1 MNRHNC
7 CEGCD
12 LIESASA
19 RGIFIPGPRGGPSLE
34 QGCGLS
40 DGQREMLA
48 GLLKLPKPSTQ
59 EPQLLT

>member
-19 RGIFIPGPRGGPSLE
+19 KGIFILGPRGGPSLE

-40 DGQREMLA
+40 EVQREMLA
-48 GLLKLPKPSTQ
+48 ELLKPPKQ
-59 EPQLLT
+59 EQGQLLD